1 MSELT
6 PTADEVGDLLRE
18 ARELMNDS
26 GAHWTQGFYESPIVE
41 DGLIVGHKY
50 CSLGAIRK
58 LTDKEGRGDGYV
70 LRRAAVIALGN
81 DERID
86 PYMTPGQLGD
96 YDLAWSRVLHWNDAP
111 ERTWEEVEQ
120 VFRETEERVRASS

>member
-1 MSELT
+1 MSEST
-6 PTADEVGDLLRE
+6 PTADEVGDLLHE
-18 ARELMNDS
+18 ARELMNNS
-26 GAHWTQGFYESPIVE
+26 GAHWTKGYYESPIVE
-41 DGLIVGHKY
+41 DGWITGHKY

-58 LTDKEGRGDGYV
+58 LTDGEDRPAYQ

-81 DERID
+81 DERIRAYKS
-86 PYMTPGQLGD
+86 PQASGD
-96 YDLAWSRVLHWNDAP
+96 YDIAWSRVLHWNDAP